1 MAPDSIDV
9 EKLLRFFQELYAHA
23 LTLQEVLATTAEVD
37 YEDVRRKFDLQAAQQ
52 FALFYQALNDPNA
65 FSNAV
70 RAFLDNHPKPK
81 YLN

>member
-1 MAPDSIDV
+1 MTM
-9 EKLLRFFQELYAHA
+9 QELV
-23 LTLQEVLATTAEVD
+23 EATEELD

-52 FALFYQALNDPNA
+52 FALFYQALNDPRA
-65 FSNAV
+65 FSDAV